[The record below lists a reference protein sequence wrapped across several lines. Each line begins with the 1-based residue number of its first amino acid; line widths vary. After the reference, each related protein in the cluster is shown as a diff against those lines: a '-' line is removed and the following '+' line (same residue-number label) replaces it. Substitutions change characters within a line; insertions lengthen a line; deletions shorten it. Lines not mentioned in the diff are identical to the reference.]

1 VIDVTRLSRLFEGRT
16 ESIRDARAFARAFI
30 AERVPDDL
38 VETAELVVSE
48 LCTNAVEHTASGD
61 TGGHFILE
69 LEIHTGRVRV
79 SVVDLG
85 AQTRPAVNDAQADDD
100 AESGRG
106 LLIVDAVSKEWG
118 TELAGVGSR
127 VWADVV
133 GSSV

>member
-1 VIDVTRLSRLFEGRT
+1 MV
-16 ESIRDARAFARAFI
+16 
-30 AERVPDDL
+30 ERVSEDL

-48 LCTNAVEHTASGD
+48 LCTNAVEHTASGEA
-61 TGGHFILE
+61 GGHFILE

-85 AQTRPAVNDAQADDD
+85 AQTRPAVNDALGGDD

-118 TELAGVGSR
+118 TEPAGAGSR

-133 GSSV
+133 GALV